1 MRVDLAEGD
10 LKSGV
15 LGLVVA
21 LVEIIKE
28 ALRLQALRRMEGGS
42 LTEEEVE
49 RLGQALEDLDE
60 AIERIKLEAGIAES
74 VKAVRDG
81 LDQIVD
87 EVLDTILDPAP
98 SDGLGMQAQESN
110 GTPNPAGWRARDP
123 GSAFE

>member
-1 MRVDLAEGD
+1 MVRKIDLDEED

-21 LVEIIKE
+21 IVEIIKE

-49 RLGQALEDLDE
+49 RLGQALEDLEE
-60 AIERIKLEAGIAES
+60 AIERMKLEVGIAES

-87 EVLDTILDPAP
+87 DMLDTIL
-98 SDGLGMQAQESN
+98 
-110 GTPNPAGWRARDP
+110 NPALLDGRRA
-123 GSAFE
+123 